1 MKFLANENFPGLSV
15 KILREHGFDVRY
27 ICEDFPSISDKAV
40 LELAIFEE
48 RIVLT
53 HDRDYGE
60 LIFKHGFR
68 PKEGVIYF
76 RIEDYLPNEPA
87 EITLRLLS
95 LNDFQVIGLFTVVD
109 GWDDVRQ
116 RKIPE

>member
-15 KILREHGFDVRY
+15 KTLRESGFDVRY

-40 LELAIFEE
+40 LELAILEK
-48 RIVLT
+48 RTILT

-60 LIFKHGFR
+60 LIFKYDFR
-68 PKEGVIYF
+68 PQEGVIYF
-76 RIEDYLPNEPA
+76 RIDDYLPNEPA
-87 EITLRLLS
+87 EIVLRLLS
-95 LNDFQVIGLFTVVD
+95 VSDFQISGLFTVVD
-109 GWDDVRQ
+109 GWDEVRQ